1 MIWFVLGF
9 IAGSGALLLF
19 LGFMAVVTED
29 EERQEEA
36 RRRKAEDKR
45 RMDELMDHYRSY
57 Y

>member
-1 MIWFVLGF
+1 MIWFVLGYLAG
-9 IAGSGALLLF
+9 AGSALIF
-19 LGFMAVVTED
+19 LGYLAVVAED

>member
-9 IAGSGALLLF
+9 LAGSGALLLF
-19 LGFMAVVTED
+19 LGYLAVVTED

-45 RMDELMDHYRSY
+45 RMNELMDHYRSY